1 VRFASESRPNRTLAA
16 ARLPNDRCRVALNP
30 IRPQVIPLSPEWS
43 VLRGFRF
50 REGLTQQEL
59 ADSVRAS
66 RRTISSIERRT
77 SVPSVALALALAR
90 RFEASV
96 EELFAVEDLR

>member
-1 VRFASESRPNRTLAA
+1 MP
-16 ARLPNDRCRVALNP
+16 LNP
-30 IRPQVIPLSPEWS
+30 IRHQVIPLIPEWS

-59 ADSVRAS
+59 ADAVGTS
-66 RRTISSIERRT
+66 RRTISSLERRR
-77 SVPSVALALALAR
+77 SIPSVSLALALAY

-96 EELFAVEDLR
+96 EELFAADDLR

>member
-1 VRFASESRPNRTLAA
+1 VRFTSESRPQRTLAA
-16 ARLPNDRCRVALNP
+16 ARLRNDRSRVALNP
-30 IRPQVIPLSPEWS
+30 IRSQVIPLFPEWS
-43 VLRGFRF
+43 VLRGFRI
-50 REGLTQQEL
+50 REGLTQQQV
-59 ADSVRAS
+59 ADSVGAS

-77 SVPSVALALALAR
+77 SVPSVALAR

>member
-1 VRFASESRPNRTLAA
+1 MRFTSESRPQRTLAA
-16 ARLPNDRCRVALNP
+16 ARLRNDRSRVALNP
-30 IRPQVIPLSPEWS
+30 IRSQVIPLFPEWS
-43 VLRGFRF
+43 VLRGFRI
-50 REGLTQQEL
+50 REGLTQQQV
-59 ADSVRAS
+59 ADSVGAS

-77 SVPSVALALALAR
+77 SVPSVALALAR